1 MMGLR
6 LVLQGTRMNSHQL
19 LGASHSVG
27 WDQQPWVPI
36 VTSPSMPSV
45 SRWWHRRG
53 EEIVSLSPLWPLGH
67 KQAAPRRALQCP
79 EVQPDLLPCS
89 GVLHMSPPEL
99 GQEGTITVSLGPS
112 WGLLNFCHRPSAAVT
127 EPLSTRSNVSMTSQ
141 TAPATGDKQIPCV
154 LRTRISKFSSFN
166 FQSSS

>member
-1 MMGLR
+1 MLLGQVNSTLSWEPHVPWQCLGSCHACLPSHHSMESCIFLVYWCLCFDSEDTDGCKAC
-6 LVLQGTRMNSHQL
+6 LVLQGTKMNSHQL

-67 KQAAPRRALQCP
+67 KQAAPRRALQCA

-89 GVLHMSPPEL
+89 SVLHMSPPEL
-99 GQEGTITVSLGPS
+99 GQEATITVSLGPS
-112 WGLLNFCHRPSAAVT
+112 
-127 EPLSTRSNVSMTSQ
+127 
-141 TAPATGDKQIPCV
+141 
-154 LRTRISKFSSFN
+154 
-166 FQSSS
+166 